1 MITSTNKRETEMKLD
16 QLNHLRN
23 DSRISFKEE
32 TVNGE
37 RFTVVSYAGTDHE
50 LWNEPFGKES
60 CGITVNGR
68 GDCVSRPFEKFFKVT
83 ENDDTPISNLYYNGV
98 ILTKKQDGIMITP
111 VLVTD
116 AVVFKSKRSFLSE
129 VANTANRTESNKL
142 KEFCTTLL
150 VQGITPIFEF
160 INPYRQ
166 IVNDYGSQ
174 PQFILIGARRIADG
188 KYVDI
193 DELVL
198 NIISSAV
205 IDNPAGGVNTR
216 RMI

>member
-1 MITSTNKRETEMKLD
+1 MAAYCNKRETAMKLD

-23 DSRISFKEE
+23 DSCIEFKEE

-37 RFTVVSYAGTDHE
+37 IFTVVSYTGTDAE
-50 LWNEPFGKES
+50 LWKKPFENDA

-68 GDCVSRPFEKFFKVT
+68 GDCVCRPFEKFFKVT
-83 ENDDTPISNLYYNGV
+83 EDTRICNLYYNGV
-98 ILTKKQDGIMITP
+98 ILTKKYDGIMITP

-174 PQFILIGARRIADG
+174 HQFILIGVRRIGDG

-205 IDNPAGGVNTR
+205 IDNPAGSVNTR

>member
-1 MITSTNKRETEMKLD
+1 MKLD
-16 QLNHLRN
+16 QLNHLRD
-23 DSRISFKEE
+23 DSRIEFKEE
-32 TVNGE
+32 TVNGKK
-37 RFTVVSYAGTDHE
+37 FTVVSYAGTDHE

-98 ILTKKQDGIMITP
+98 ILTKKYDGIMITP

-116 AVVFKSKRSFLSE
+116 AVVFKSKRSFLTE
-129 VANTANRTESNKL
+129 VAKTANRTESNKL

-150 VQGITPIFEF
+150 VLGITPIFEL

-166 IVNDYGSQ
+166 IVNDHGSQ
-174 PQFILIGARRIADG
+174 PQFILSGARRINDG

-205 IDNPAGGVNTR
+205 LDKHVNFQDKE
-216 RMI
+216 